1 MYNLW
6 RRFTRK
12 SSGKRHGDNTNIH
25 NGGPVIVKY
34 LEYIIGRV
42 KGDYPPPIIP
52 PRLQRRKTNKQL
64 EPRPL
69 AIAHDNNNTFNPTS
83 ITDSRRDRASRSN
96 LHQLMMS
103 DNYALG
109 PIYPHGN
116 YSNNNSN
123 FDKNKNNFN
132 TYGSQP
138 SYPVPNVDPEMQQ
151 QSFHKPVPDDKQPG
165 YPKPLER
172 MSKME
177 KLAEFEKLSY
187 KFYTGQ
193 NAEVIIRIVHNDVF
207 YLLDESLLDNQ
218 LKLLRDIERTMSR

>member
-1 MYNLW
+1 ML
-6 RRFTRK
+6 
-12 SSGKRHGDNTNIH
+12 I
-25 NGGPVIVKY
+25 
-34 LEYIIGRV
+34 
-42 KGDYPPPIIP
+42 
-52 PRLQRRKTNKQL
+52 QRW
-64 EPRPL
+64 
-69 AIAHDNNNTFNPTS
+69 
-83 ITDSRRDRASRSN
+83 
-96 LHQLMMS
+96 
-103 DNYALG
+103 
-109 PIYPHGN
+109 
-116 YSNNNSN
+116 
-123 FDKNKNNFN
+123 
-132 TYGSQP
+132 
-138 SYPVPNVDPEMQQ
+138 QQ